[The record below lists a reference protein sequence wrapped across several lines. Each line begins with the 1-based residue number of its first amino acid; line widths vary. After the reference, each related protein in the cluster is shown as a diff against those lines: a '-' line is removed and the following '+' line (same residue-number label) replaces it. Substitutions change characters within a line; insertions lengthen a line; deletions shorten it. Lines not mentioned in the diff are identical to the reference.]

1 MSSTDYSKPLAALLR
16 ESTHEAH
23 ELVARSPGAQLLLSG
38 GLSKDE
44 YTKYLM
50 NLWHIYDTLERCL
63 EKHATHPALEP
74 TYNPTLLA
82 RASSLAA
89 DISFLLNVEESAWKS
104 HPMHVALMAQ
114 RPRNLSAYVERIQAL
129 GDSSDPAPLLAHSYV
144 RYLGDLSGG
153 QTVRHVLAKA
163 YDLDE
168 ASGSGISFYAFKE
181 LRSSNAASQ
190 GEMKRIKEW
199 FREGINT
206 AGNLGVETKASIIE
220 EANTAFA
227 LNANLFT
234 SITGNS
240 RVAVTHD
247 ATDVNKGYTLSQVVS
262 VILAVCIAH
271 FLLVVG
277 GFTGSRGYQKLIE
290 LEHWFTTLWA
300 RYHG

>member
-1 MSSTDYSKPLAALLR
+1 
-16 ESTHEAH
+16 
-23 ELVARSPGAQLLLSG
+23 
-38 GLSKDE
+38 
-44 YTKYLM
+44 M

-63 EKHATHPALEP
+63 ERHATHPALEP
-74 TYNPTLLA
+74 THNPILLA

-114 RPRNLSAYVERIQAL
+114 RPRNLSAYVQRIQEL
-129 GDSSDPAPLLAHSYV
+129 GDSSDPSPLLAHSYV

-153 QTVRHVLAKA
+153 QTVRHILAKA

-168 ASGSGISFYAFKE
+168 AAGSGISFYAFKE

-190 GEMKRIKEW
+190 GEMKRIKGW
-199 FREGINT
+199 FREGVNT

-220 EANTAFA
+220 EAKTAFD
-227 LNANLFT
+227 LNANLLT
-234 SITGNS
+234 SIT
-240 RVAVTHD
+240 RVAAIPETN
-247 ATDVNKGYTLSQVVS
+247 DVNKGYTLFQIVP
-262 VILAVCIAH
+262 VILAVCLAH

-290 LEHWFTTLWA
+290 LEYWFSTLWA